1 MNDHLQV
8 SSSQYND
15 KGNLLLRLEEA
26 QHRLGYLSEQTM
38 GELAE
43 SLGISVSEVY
53 GVATFYS
60 FLSTRPQGKYV
71 IRVCKSLPCCLK
83 DSDMVISSI
92 EAAIG
97 IRPGDTTP
105 EGKYSL
111 ELTNCIGACDSAPA
125 MLVNS
130 ELHVGLT
137 SRRISR
143 ILKTYE

>member
-1 MNDHLQV
+1 MNGHSQV
-8 SSSQYND
+8 SSSQYKD
-15 KGNLLLRLEEA
+15 TGNLLLRLEEA
-26 QHRLGYLSEQTM
+26 QHRLGHLSEQTM
-38 GELAE
+38 VELAE

-92 EAAIG
+92 GAAIG
-97 IRPGDTTP
+97 INPGETTP
-105 EGKYSL
+105 DGKFSL
-111 ELTNCIGACDSAPA
+111 ELTNCIGACDNAPA

-130 ELHVGLT
+130 ELHVDLT